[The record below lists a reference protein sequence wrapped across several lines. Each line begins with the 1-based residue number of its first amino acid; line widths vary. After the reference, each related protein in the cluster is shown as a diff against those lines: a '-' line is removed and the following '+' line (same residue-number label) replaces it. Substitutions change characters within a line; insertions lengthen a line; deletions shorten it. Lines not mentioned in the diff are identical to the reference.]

1 MHEIANV
8 DQASAWDGD
17 EGTRWAK
24 DWERYDASVAAYR
37 APMLAAA
44 SITDGERI
52 LDFGCGNGQSAR
64 DAARATPDGFV
75 LGADLSAAM
84 LDQARQQAEAEGVR
98 NIEFVQADA
107 QVHTFDLAE
116 FDVAISRFGSMFFSD
131 KPTAFANIGR
141 ALRPGGRLLL
151 VVWQPLSQ
159 NEQFA
164 TMFRTLAAGRDMPTP
179 PPGAPSPF
187 GLADPELARTWLAE
201 AGFIDIDH
209 EAVRGRFLFGAHADD
224 ATAFARRTSVAQS
237 LLANLD
243 DASKAHA
250 LDALSEAMQAHM
262 TPDGVLFDSAAW
274 FITARRP

>member
-1 MHEIANV
+1 
-8 DQASAWDGD
+8 
-17 EGTRWAK
+17 
-24 DWERYDASVAAYR
+24 
-37 APMLAAA
+37 MLAAA

-98 NIEFVQADA
+98 NIEFVQAD
-107 QVHTFDLAE
+107 
-116 FDVAISRFGSMFFSD
+116 
-131 KPTAFANIGR
+131 
-141 ALRPGGRLLL
+141 
-151 VVWQPLSQ
+151 
-159 NEQFA
+159 
-164 TMFRTLAAGRDMPTP
+164 AGRDMPTP